1 MRKKAP
7 RLVIA
12 APSSGSGKT
21 LVTCGLLSALK
32 KAGRRAAAFKCGPDY
47 IDPMFHETV
56 LGTPSKN
63 LDTFFA
69 GEELTRQLFL
79 EDAALADLSV
89 VEGVMGLYDG
99 LGGVTT
105 QASTWDV
112 ARTLE
117 APVIL
122 VVDGA
127 KSSVSVLALIRGFR
141 DFMEEKRI
149 RGVIFNRVSPMRYPS
164 LKSMTEDRLG
174 LSVCG
179 YLPKLEGI
187 VMESRHLGLV
197 MPQEIEGLKEQMDRL
212 GQTCLETLDLELRE
226 KIGAEAPPLEET
238 RELLFPNL
246 HLGEGASAK
255 GPAIAVARDPAFSF
269 YYKDNLRLLEKL
281 GARLLPFSP
290 MKDKRVPGE
299 ADALLRGGGY
309 PELYGGELAENGSM
323 RDSIQSSLQAGMPCL
338 AECGGFLYLLEELE
352 DREGRAHRM
361 AGFLPG
367 KSHYTGKLS
376 RFGYVTLTLTEDGK
390 AATSAES
397 GRFPATAEHGGLLG
411 PGESIQGHEFHYM
424 DTEGTGEALLARK
437 PVTGRSWTCG
447 HIGEGFYAGFP
458 HLYLYS
464 SPKVAA
470 RFVRKAEEYGNK
482 RQ

>member
-79 EDAALADLSV
+79 EDAAEADFSV

-112 ARTLE
+112 ARALE

-127 KSSVSVLALIRGFR
+127 KSSVSVLALIRGFM
-141 DFMEEKRI
+141 DFMGDRRI
-149 RGVIFNRVSPMRYPS
+149 GGVIFNRVFPMRYPS
-164 LKSMTEDRLG
+164 LKTMTEERLG
-174 LSVCG
+174 LAVCG

-187 VMESRHLGLV
+187 TMESRHLGLV

-212 GQTCLETLDLELRE
+212 GQTCLETLDMGLLE
-226 KIGAEAPPLEET
+226 KIGAEALPLEER
-238 RELLFPNL
+238 RELLFPDL
-246 HLGEGASAK
+246 HLREGLSAK
-255 GPAIAVARDPAFSF
+255 GPVIAVAKDSAFSF

-281 GARLLPFSP
+281 GVRLIPFSP
-290 MKDKRVPGE
+290 MRDERVPEE
-299 ADALLRGGGY
+299 ADALLLGGGY
-309 PELYGGELAENGSM
+309 PELHGGELAENGSM
-323 RDSIQSSLQAGMPCL
+323 RSSIQGSLQAGMPCL

-352 DREGRAHRM
+352 DRQGRTHRM

-367 KSHYTGKLS
+367 KSHDTGKLS
-376 RFGYVTLTLTEDGK
+376 RFGYVTLT
-390 AATSAES
+390 
-397 GRFPATAEHGGLLG
+397 PAKNGGLLE

-424 DTEGTGEALLARK
+424 DTENPGEAFLAGK

-447 HIGEGFYAGFP
+447 HMGDGFYAGFP

-464 SPKVAA
+464 CGKLAG
-470 RFVRKAEEYGNK
+470 RFVRKAEEYGNR
-482 RQ
+482 RQRDKNTGEGEHPRL